1 MNRINKKKQKSREE
15 HIEDVLAELGNDLSN
30 FQITIQKENIT
41 QYKNTWDF

>member
-15 HIEDVLAELGNDLSN
+15 HIEDVLAELENDLSN

-41 QYKNTWDF
+41 QYKNT